1 VVELLDRSGVRP
13 RGRMTP
19 DEIQRGINTKRT
31 EIQMNHAFRKF
42 TISNMIRAR
51 LEPNAR
57 RLLVGQE
64 LEGMDSH
71 YDRREQSELLE
82 EYCKAIDYLTI
93 DPTFRMSQEIQTLKV
108 EKSEM
113 EMLKQKM
120 AEYDK
125 VLGLG

>member
-1 VVELLDRSGVRP
+1 
-13 RGRMTP
+13 MTP
-19 DEIQRGINTKRT
+19 EELQRGINTKRT

-93 DPTFRMSQEIQTLKV
+93 DPTFRMSQEIQTLRV
-108 EKSEM
+108 EKSSWESLR
-113 EMLKQKM
+113 EEVEGIKALLNK
-120 AEYDK
+120 
-125 VLGLG
+125 G